1 MDMMVRTHSSRF
13 PSTEFLERRP
23 NYAIARIAGNS
34 QRRNVVNDPVEPEP
48 TLESRVL
55 QTLAESGHAPLRQIE
70 VAIAGATV
78 SLAGRVPTYYLKQLA
93 QSLVLSIEGVE
104 SLCNELQVS

>member
-1 MDMMVRTHSSRF
+1 MSVSTQASRF
-13 PSTEFLERRP
+13 PGTEIHERRP
-23 NYAIARIAGNS
+23 NYPIARVAGNA
-34 QRRNVVNDPVEPEP
+34 QRRNVVENHVEPEP

-55 QTLAESGHAPLRQIE
+55 QTLTGSGHAQLRQIE